1 MSAAPSLIDALPAR
15 ERDWNTPFGPH
26 LSRPTGEQLTGRRFS
41 GEVSLML
48 TKATSNDI
56 PAAGLRKVRRR
67 LAAER
72 GFLVTERQIWVLN
85 HRSWAVHGVALG
97 TRPAVPTFAEAMDR
111 AASDFHVI
119 LAESDRKL

>member
-1 MSAAPSLIDALPAR
+1 MALAHRDLFAQPER
-15 ERDWNTPFGPH
+15 EWSEPLGPH

-41 GEVSLML
+41 GHVSLL
-48 TKATSNDI
+48 LALAVRNNI

-72 GFLVTERQIWVLN
+72 GLLLTEREIWTLN
-85 HRSWAVHGVALG
+85 HRDWARLG
-97 TRPAVPTFAEAMDR
+97 RREVPSFAEAFER
-111 AASDFHVI
+111 AGTDFHVL

>member
-1 MSAAPSLIDALPAR
+1 MPLAHRDLFAPAER
-15 ERDWNTPFGPH
+15 EWNEPFGPH

-41 GEVSLML
+41 GEVSIML
-48 TKATSNDI
+48 TLATRNDV

-72 GFLVTERQIWVLN
+72 GLLLTEREIWTLN
-85 HRSWAVHGVALG
+85 HRNWAVHGVALG